1 MSGRGLLG
9 SSALPIQLTNR
20 MPNKHNAK
28 GRHHIPKMKF
38 TVRKWREYD
47 AALRA
52 RGSLT
57 MWVTPE
63 AIECWMALP
72 RTTRGGQSSY
82 SDLAIETSLMLR
94 LVFHQPLRQTE
105 GLMASIF
112 DLLELDLKAPDH
124 STVSRRAISL
134 KSISKRCAL
143 PAGQEACGYG
153 KRASGNHEGPL

>member
-1 MSGRGLLG
+1 
-9 SSALPIQLTNR
+9 

-28 GRHHIPKMKF
+28 CRHHIPKMKF
-38 TVRKWREYD
+38 SVRNWAEYE

-57 MWVTPE
+57 TWVSPE
-63 AIECWMALP
+63 AVDCWTAQP

-94 LVFHQPLRQTE
+94 LVFRQPLRQTE

-112 DLLELDLKAPDH
+112 ELLGVTLKAPDH
-124 STVSRRAISL
+124 STVSRRAMNM
-134 KSISKRCAL
+134 KSISNRCKL
-143 PAGQEACGYG
+143 PTWPVQILIDSTGL
-153 KRASGNHEGPL
+153 KV

>member
-1 MSGRGLLG
+1 
-9 SSALPIQLTNR
+9 
-20 MPNKHNAK
+20 MPNKHNTK

-134 KSISKRCAL
+134 KSISERCAL
-143 PAGQEACGYG
+143 PAGAAHILIDSTGLMVFGAGE
-153 KRASGNHEGPL
+153 